1 MSIETGGD
9 YSMGI
14 DIEYIIKEVRKIQ
27 TLADLLISHT
37 EQEYGEIGLLISD
50 ISHPLLQKLQDE
62 NIQKS

>member
-1 MSIETGGD
+1 
-9 YSMGI
+9 MGI